1 MQKAETSVIDAEA
14 KVEAI
19 ATPKPVKLL
28 EIAVDE
34 KNMVYVNW
42 PMDKKEL
49 CLVALCE
56 ALKLVSTYQP
66 KIIEP
71 PKPSIMDFVR
81 GVKR

>member
-1 MQKAETSVIDAEA
+1 MQQAETSTIDAKA
-14 KVEAI
+14 VVEAL
-19 ATPKPVKLL
+19 KPVKLID
-28 EIAVDE
+28 IAVDS

-49 CLVALCE
+49 CLIALCE

-71 PKPSIMDFVR
+71 PKPNIMDFVR
-81 GVKR
+81 GIKR